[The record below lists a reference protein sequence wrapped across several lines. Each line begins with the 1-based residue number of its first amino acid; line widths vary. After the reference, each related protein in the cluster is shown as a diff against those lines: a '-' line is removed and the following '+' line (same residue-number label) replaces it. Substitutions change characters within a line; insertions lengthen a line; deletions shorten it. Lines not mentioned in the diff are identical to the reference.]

1 MIHNEQIIKLLSTLG
16 MEFGDAGQV
25 LKENRIG
32 EGNDGSNLVNAAFRA
47 YYENP
52 WFIPEFV
59 GISFI
64 SWSKA
69 MTEEKISGWISRY
82 NTGKEKPAKSKRV
95 GIIMAGNIPMVGLH
109 DLICVLASG
118 NQAVIKASSTD
129 QVLIRAV
136 ADYLISQEKG
146 IADQIFFTDE
156 PLRDI
161 DAIIATGSN
170 NSFRYFD
177 YYFSKYQHIIRKN
190 RNSIAVITDQD
201 SPEDFEAL
209 GDDIFTY
216 FGLGCRNVSKVY
228 HPEKFDINLL
238 INSFNKFSFIKDH
251 HKYRNNYDYQK
262 SVFLVNG
269 ISHLDNGFVLARES
283 TSLISPV
290 SVIHT
295 EPYRSVDSLDLILR
309 EQQDSLQCVVAGG
322 KAFKGA
328 VPFGKSQMPELWD
341 YADGID
347 TMEFLFSL

>member
-1 MIHNEQIIKLLSTLG
+1 MIHNEQFIKLLSTLG
-16 MEFGDAGQV
+16 KDLGDAGQV

-32 EGNDGSNLVNAAFRA
+32 EGNDGSGLVDAAFRA
-47 YYENP
+47 SSENP

-69 MTEEKISGWISRY
+69 LTEKKISEWISRY
-82 NTGKEKPAKSKRV
+82 KTGKEKPAKRKRV

-109 DLICVLASG
+109 DLLCVLASG

-136 ADYLISQEKG
+136 ADYLAFKEKG
-146 IADQIFFTDE
+146 LADHIFFTDK

-201 SPEDFEAL
+201 SREDFEAL

-228 HPEKFDINLL
+228 HPENFDINLL
-238 INSFNKFSFIKDH
+238 INSFNKYSFIKDH

-269 ISHLDNGFVLARES
+269 ISHLDNGFLLVREYP
-283 TSLISPV
+283 SLISPV

-295 EPYRSVDSLDLILR
+295 EPYRSADSLELLLR
-309 EQQDSLQCVVAGG
+309 EQQDNLQCVVAGG
-322 KAFKGA
+322 NSIKGA

>member
-32 EGNDGSNLVNAAFRA
+32 EGNDGSSLVNAAFRA

-82 NTGKEKPAKSKRV
+82 KTGKEKPAKIKRV

-309 EQQDSLQCVVAGG
+309 EQQDSLQCVVAG
-322 KAFKGA
+322 
-328 VPFGKSQMPELWD
+328 
-341 YADGID
+341 
-347 TMEFLFSL
+347 